1 MADYREQFP
10 DFDPATMPAIPAGW
24 VDQSWRNDACP
35 CFAVGAVLVWVD
47 YADPAERENGGVRFT
62 ISNNPDAPG
71 AADHNETL
79 MDGDDWAAVLAY
91 VAHHAASPERAA
103 LAAEYV
109 NLIGYDPFADDPSL
123 TVEDVRQ
130 TLAEYKVE
138 AGL

>member
-1 MADYREQFP
+1 MSFERFLSAYE
-10 DFDPATMPAIPAGW
+10 AASIPTR
-24 VDQSWRNDACP
+24 SS
-35 CFAVGAVLVWVD
+35 VLMK
-47 YADPAERENGGVRFT
+47 VRARVQT
-62 ISNNPDAPG
+62 
-71 AADHNETL
+71 E
-79 MDGDDWAAVLAY
+79 GDDWEAVLAY